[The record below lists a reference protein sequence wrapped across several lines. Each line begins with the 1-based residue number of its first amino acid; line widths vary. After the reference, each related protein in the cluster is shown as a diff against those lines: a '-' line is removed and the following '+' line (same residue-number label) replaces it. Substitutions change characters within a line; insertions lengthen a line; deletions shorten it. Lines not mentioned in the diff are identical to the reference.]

1 MYVIE
6 SSDTASSVSMQAATE
21 VRKEVNELDNL
32 TTGKA
37 VDVLLNYET
46 VKLFNN
52 EQLEVDQYDA
62 YLLGFQ
68 VTPLSTSPASSKPI
82 PHFPQDVPFVV
93 CDMLHLGSDRHVDCH
108 SNPCI
113 SCCTVKG
120 VQDNQCT
127 CQVA

>member
-1 MYVIE
+1 M
-6 SSDTASSVSMQAATE
+6 
-21 VRKEVNELDNL
+21 RKEVNELDNL

-68 VTPLSTSPASSKPI
+68 VTCCRYTPP
-82 PHFPQDVPFVV
+82 PHCNHFRLPQVLVGTPQRLPPPPSRLANPPCVPSVG
-93 CDMLHLGSDRHVDCH
+93 M
-108 SNPCI
+108 
-113 SCCTVKG
+113 
-120 VQDNQCT
+120 
-127 CQVA
+127 

>member
-1 MYVIE
+1 MPGALIPTVLGY
-6 SSDTASSVSMQAATE
+6 DTKHSGVVRLQAATE

-68 VTPLSTSPASSKPI
+68 VKTCLSHS
-82 PHFPQDVPFVV
+82 
-93 CDMLHLGSDRHVDCH
+93 HLVQ
-108 SNPCI
+108 
-113 SCCTVKG
+113 SCCG
-120 VQDNQCT
+120 H
-127 CQVA
+127 

>member
-1 MYVIE
+1 
-6 SSDTASSVSMQAATE
+6 MQAATE

-68 VTPLSTSPASSKPI
+68 VTPRLPPLLCLLPQLPI
-82 PHFPQDVPFVV
+82 SHHRM
-93 CDMLHLGSDRHVDCH
+93 CW
-108 SNPCI
+108 
-113 SCCTVKG
+113 
-120 VQDNQCT
+120 
-127 CQVA
+127 

>member
-1 MYVIE
+1 M
-6 SSDTASSVSMQAATE
+6 
-21 VRKEVNELDNL
+21 RKEVNELDNL

-68 VTPLSTSPASSKPI
+68 VTFCCSQSSIAIPFLHHKCAWGMLLDLPCPPGLPPPLAS
-82 PHFPQDVPFVV
+82 FQ
-93 CDMLHLGSDRHVDCH
+93 
-108 SNPCI
+108 
-113 SCCTVKG
+113 
-120 VQDNQCT
+120 
-127 CQVA
+127 

>member
-1 MYVIE
+1 MTVAQMH
-6 SSDTASSVSMQAATE
+6 SDRIACRLQAATE

-52 EQLEVDQYDA
+52 EQHEVDQYDA

-68 VTPLSTSPASSKPI
+68 V
-82 PHFPQDVPFVV
+82 
-93 CDMLHLGSDRHVDCH
+93 
-108 SNPCI
+108 
-113 SCCTVKG
+113 SCCAVLCSALLCSAVLLWCELLCYATYFACICDPCYTFAVLR
-120 VQDNQCT
+120 
-127 CQVA
+127 

>member
-1 MYVIE
+1 
-6 SSDTASSVSMQAATE
+6 MQAATE

-68 VTPLSTSPASSKPI
+68 VTSY
-82 PHFPQDVPFVV
+82 
-93 CDMLHLGSDRHVDCH
+93 DCH
-108 SNPCI
+108 AVSGHSP
-113 SCCTVKG
+113 SC
-120 VQDNQCT
+120 
-127 CQVA
+127 

>member
-1 MYVIE
+1 MTCVME
-6 SSDTASSVSMQAATE
+6 CKQAATE

-52 EQLEVDQYDA
+52 EQLEVDQYDS

-68 VTPLSTSPASSKPI
+68 VSHCWYCS
-82 PHFPQDVPFVV
+82 
-93 CDMLHLGSDRHVDCH
+93 
-108 SNPCI
+108 
-113 SCCTVKG
+113 
-120 VQDNQCT
+120 
-127 CQVA
+127 

>member
-1 MYVIE
+1 M
-6 SSDTASSVSMQAATE
+6 
-21 VRKEVNELDNL
+21 RKEVNELDNL

-68 VTPLSTSPASSKPI
+68 VTCCCQPLAPIASNS
-82 PHFPQDVPFVV
+82 
-93 CDMLHLGSDRHVDCH
+93 LRHNC
-108 SNPCI
+108 
-113 SCCTVKG
+113 
-120 VQDNQCT
+120 
-127 CQVA
+127 

>member
-1 MYVIE
+1 
-6 SSDTASSVSMQAATE
+6 MQAATE

-62 YLLGFQ
+62 YLLGYQ
-68 VTPLSTSPASSKPI
+68 VTCCCSRSSIATPFFHHKCQLGDAARSPPI
-82 PHFPQDVPFVV
+82 PVTTPPPPPP
-93 CDMLHLGSDRHVDCH
+93 L
-108 SNPCI
+108 
-113 SCCTVKG
+113 
-120 VQDNQCT
+120 
-127 CQVA
+127 A

>member
-1 MYVIE
+1 M
-6 SSDTASSVSMQAATE
+6 
-21 VRKEVNELDNL
+21 RKEVNELDNL

-68 VTPLSTSPASSKPI
+68 VQKKYEIKNLQMS
-82 PHFPQDVPFVV
+82 DVK
-93 CDMLHLGSDRHVDCH
+93 C
-108 SNPCI
+108 
-113 SCCTVKG
+113 SC
-120 VQDNQCT
+120 
-127 CQVA
+127 

>member
-1 MYVIE
+1 
-6 SSDTASSVSMQAATE
+6 MQAATE

-52 EQLEVDQYDA
+52 EQLEVDQYDS

-68 VTPLSTSPASSKPI
+68 VTCCRPPMPLLAPAFI
-82 PHFPQDVPFVV
+82 TNA
-93 CDMLHLGSDRHVDCH
+93 G
-108 SNPCI
+108 
-113 SCCTVKG
+113 
-120 VQDNQCT
+120 
-127 CQVA
+127 

>member
-1 MYVIE
+1 
-6 SSDTASSVSMQAATE
+6 MQAATE

-46 VKLFNN
+46 VKLFNI

-68 VTPLSTSPASSKPI
+68 VRSYASSHCGKTR
-82 PHFPQDVPFVV
+82 
-93 CDMLHLGSDRHVDCH
+93 LHTHLAHVLE
-108 SNPCI
+108 SVFSLSI
-113 SCCTVKG
+113 LSLLS
-120 VQDNQCT
+120 
-127 CQVA
+127 